1 MESSAQCGV
10 NGSLQSGTA
19 LGCAPARDLQPGGAR
34 WQAEM
39 CCVADGLHRP
49 IADLQ
54 QRDWAHP
61 CDICT
66 GIGLA
71 TLTSAPGLG
80 SPMRHL
86 HRDWAGH

>member
-1 MESSAQCGV
+1 
-10 NGSLQSGTA
+10 
-19 LGCAPARDLQPGGAR
+19 
-34 WQAEM
+34 M

-61 CDICT
+61 RHICT

-71 TLTSAPGLG
+71 AATSAPGLG